1 MALLTKI
8 PGGEAKAPVTSINLV
23 PSDVSAALKDA
34 PIGGRLPQENGIRES
49 PVVSYIAD
57 RYQRSLMARRPY
69 EQLWLE
75 AHRNYRGL
83 YGPDV
88 QFTATEKSRVFIR
101 VTKTKVNSAYGQLMD
116 VLFADNKFPITV
128 DPQRLP
134 EGVVDTVSIET
145 NPKFAQLYQDGQQ
158 SGQSQ
163 GSPQQP
169 PQQGGQQSPQI
180 GNGMPGQGPM
190 PPSPTTGQG
199 AGQTAGPPKPPPTKV
214 GFPGDGTRDNEPVL
228 QSPTLDAITG
238 PLHQNESVHAGAPK
252 TPSAVEIDA
261 AQLSAKKM
269 EKKIQDQLR
278 MSEGDKHLRHAAF
291 ECVNLGTACLKGPIA
306 VNKIIEGPDGTGMHV
321 KVPAIEAVSIWNMY
335 PDPDGRATSD
345 CDYMIQRHKLNMSQL
360 RGLKQRPG
368 FRANEI
374 DNLIAG
380 GFNYQRQWWEPML
393 QDMPMVQPMEKFE
406 VLEFWGMIDKALAVE
421 FGIDLP
427 PEFAEVDEVPI
438 NIWISGHHILRFM
451 INPFNNGRLPYYLI
465 PYEIQPYTIWGIGV
479 SETMNDSQ
487 TLMNGF
493 MRLAVDNAVLSGN
506 MIFEID
512 ESALVPGQSYDLYPG
527 KFFRRMGGQQGQAI
541 FPHDFPNTAQA
552 NMQLYDK
559 ARELA
564 DEATFPSYTHG
575 NTSVNPSLGRTSSG
589 LSMMM
594 SAASVGI
601 RMAIKNFDDY
611 LLTPLGEAFFEFNK
625 ATTDDPELKGNF
637 IIVAGGTD
645 SLMRNEV
652 KSQRLVSL
660 IQLLQNPMLAPFA
673 KWPYL
678 IREVTQLMELDP
690 DKATNT
696 DEETIRMALLLQSFM
711 PPPAP
716 GSNSNPAQPGKPP
729 QQQQQGSPTNPKD
742 HVQSGPKTGTTSLP
756 GETAF
761 TANKNTGPGR
771 KHAPAGQGVS

>member
-1 MALLTKI
+1 MALLSKI
-8 PGGEAKAPVTSINLV
+8 PGGEAQAPVTSVHAI
-23 PSDVSAALKDA
+23 PSDVSAALKDV
-34 PIGGRLPQENGIRES
+34 PNGGRKPQENGILES
-49 PVVSYIAD
+49 PVISFIGD
-57 RYQRSLMARRPY
+57 RYQRSLMARRPF

-75 AHRNYRGL
+75 SHRNYRGL

-145 NPKFAQLYQDGQQ
+145 NPQLNQFYQDN
-158 SGQSQ
+158 
-163 GSPQQP
+163 
-169 PQQGGQQSPQI
+169 QQGGQQPPQAGGAASP
-180 GNGMPGQGPM
+180 
-190 PPSPTTGQG
+190 PPSPTMGQAG
-199 AGQTAGPPKPPPTKV
+199 ATQGMPQQQTPQTKV
-214 GFPGDGTRDNEPVL
+214 GFPGDGTRDGEPL
-228 QSPTLDAITG
+228 TQSATLDSITG
-238 PLHQNESVHAGAPK
+238 PLRQNESIHPGPPK
-252 TPSAVEIDA
+252 TPSAVEIDV
-261 AQLSAKKM
+261 AQISAKKM

-291 ECVNLGTACLKGPIA
+291 ECVNLGTGCIKGPIA
-306 VNKIIEGPDGTGMHV
+306 VNHIIEGADGQGKMT
-321 KVPAIEAVSIWNMY
+321 KIPAIEAVSIWNIY
-335 PDPDGRATSD
+335 PDPDSRVTAD
-345 CDYMIQRHKLNMSQL
+345 CDYMIQRHKLSTSQL
-360 RGLKQRPG
+360 RGLKSRPG
-368 FRANEI
+368 FRENEI

-380 GFNYQRQWWEPML
+380 GYNYQRQWWEPML

-406 VLEFWGMIDKALAVE
+406 VLEYWGMMDKALAKEFGVE
-421 FGIDLP
+421 FP
-427 PEFAEVDEVPI
+427 AEFKDADEVPV
-438 NIWISGHHILRFM
+438 NIWISGRFIIRFM
-451 INPFNNGRLPYYLI
+451 LNPFNNGRLPYYLV
-465 PYEIQPYTIWGIGV
+465 PYEIQPYSIWGIGV
-479 SETMNDSQ
+479 SETMADSQ
-487 TLMNGF
+487 MLMNGF

-541 FPHDFPNTAQA
+541 FPHEFPNTAQA
-552 NMQLYDK
+552 NIQLYDK

-611 LLTPLGEAFFEFNK
+611 LLTPLGEGFFEFNK
-625 ATTDDPELKGNF
+625 ATAEDDSLKGNF
-637 IIVAGGTD
+637 VILAGGTD

-696 DEETIRMALLLQSFM
+696 DEETMRMAALLQSFM
-711 PPPAP
+711 PQQQP
-716 GSNSNPAQPGKPP
+716 GSNSNPPQPGAHPP
-729 QQQQQGSPTNPKD
+729 QQKGTPTNPKD
-742 HVQSGPKTGTTSLP
+742 HATPNPQAGQTSMP
-756 GETAF
+756 GDSSF
-761 TANKNTGPGR
+761 SANKAGGPATHR
-771 KHAPAGQGVS
+771 PAGHGVS